1 MDYLLISLRNNME
14 TKERNR
20 IIELYDIYS
29 NLLTDKQ
36 RAYFEDYYYSDLSI
50 SEIAEGYSISRNA
63 VHDQLKRVVNSLNE
77 YEECL
82 KLKEKMDSINNLEI
96 DDEIKDMVINIL
108 KE

>member
-1 MDYLLISLRNNME
+1 ME
-14 TKERNR
+14 TKERDR

-50 SEIAEGYSISRNA
+50 SEIAESYNISRNG
-63 VHDQLKRVVNSLNE
+63 VHDQLKRVIHSLNE

-82 KLKEKMDSINNLEI
+82 KLKEKMDSIKNLNLDKETI
-96 DDEIKDMVINIL
+96 DVILNIL